1 MAGRGDEGD
10 VVYADIPYE
19 NTSQRGYG
27 KGTFD
32 KQAFV
37 DWAQVQDFPVY
48 VSEYTMPEVW
58 VEIDSID
65 VTDRMHNKRQEK
77 FAGWHGTR
85 IRP

>member
-48 VSEYTMPEVW
+48 VSEYTMPIGW

>member
-1 MAGRGDEGD
+1 M
-10 VVYADIPYE
+10 
-19 NTSQRGYG
+19 
-27 KGTFD
+27 
-32 KQAFV
+32 
-37 DWAQVQDFPVY
+37 DWAQAQDFPVY
-48 VSEYTMPEVW
+48 VSEYTMPEGW